1 MELVWKAAAL
11 SVAAALLG
19 LLLQKTG
26 PAHTLLLGL
35 AAAAAVLALTL
46 GIFRELR
53 DTFGELCREAG
64 IGTALTFPVLKSLGI
79 AVVGRGSAELCRDAG
94 QSAAASAKNMA
105 STGFRPFRIG
115 GWLDALLFAI
125 PVQAPFLD
133 IPVHVVQSP
142 SVGKMQPDRAGNFP
156 IVA

>member
-1 MELVWKAAAL
+1 MELVCKAAAL

-64 IGTALTFPVLKSLGI
+64 IGAALTFPVLKSLGI

-94 QSAAASAKNMA
+94 QSAAASALETCTAAAALYAALPLVKLTA
-105 STGFRPFRIG
+105 SLLTS
-115 GWLDALLFAI
+115 GW
-125 PVQAPFLD
+125 
-133 IPVHVVQSP
+133 
-142 SVGKMQPDRAGNFP
+142 
-156 IVA
+156 